1 MTAQT
6 EGGAAGVLGRIAL
19 TVDACE
25 KRAADAAGELKPYY
39 RQAANDEQR
48 AYELIKELRD
58 AAADFLHCESCGYNA
73 IAIVAPRNRLRAAL
87 VWFDGAQP

>member
-1 MTAQT
+1 MA
-6 EGGAAGVLGRIAL
+6 GAVLASENEMSNDY
-19 TVDACE
+19 T
-25 KRAADAAGELKPYY
+25 Y
-39 RQAANDEQR
+39 RKCGDEVSGFIVGKENDEQR

-87 VWFDGAQP
+87 VRFDGAQP